1 MPTGKGIYDD
11 DQGSGADSD
20 ADEPKGGRPGPKD
33 EGREGGMA
41 TREKAPDVADSGGEP
56 TA

>member
-11 DQGSGADSD
+11 DNSD
-20 ADEPKGGRPGPKD
+20 ERDERKALRTGPKD
-33 EGREGGMA
+33 KGGDGGMA
-41 TREKAPDVADSGGEP
+41 TREDAPDVADSGGEP

>member
-11 DQGSGADSD
+11 ND
-20 ADEPKGGRPGPKD
+20 ADEREKRKAQRTGPKD
-33 EGREGGMA
+33 EGGEGGMA
-41 TREKAPDVADSGGEP
+41 TRENAPDVAESGGEP

>member
-11 DQGSGADSD
+11 DSAEERD
-20 ADEPKGGRPGPKD
+20 AKKAQRTGPSD
-33 EGREGGMA
+33 EGGNGGMA
-41 TREKAPDVADSGGEP
+41 TRESAPDVAESDGEP

>member
-11 DQGSGADSD
+11 DNSD
-20 ADEPKGGRPGPKD
+20 ERDERKAQRTGPKD
-33 EGREGGMA
+33 KGGDGGMA
-41 TREKAPDVADSGGEP
+41 TREDAPDVADSGGEP